1 MGKSRQ
7 GERQNLEH
15 LHLLGIS
22 GGMLS
27 GPQAKDGL
35 VNSNQRSGVLVSSM
49 GSYLRLTPRKALGSY
64 GHFYHR
70 ATGKLTFPCDPIGCY
85 LGYERIS
92 I

>member
-7 GERQNLEH
+7 GELQNLEH
-15 LHLLGIS
+15 MHLLGIR
-22 GGMLS
+22 GGMLLGS
-27 GPQAKDGL
+27 QAKDGL
-35 VNSNQRSGVLVSSM
+35 VNLNQRSGVLVSFM
-49 GSYLRLTPRKALGSY
+49 GSYLRLTLRKALGSY

-70 ATGKLTFPCDPIGCY
+70 AIGKLTFSCDPIDCY